1 MAAARM
7 KGVSARPESPSE
19 DSMPLHCPPARLAS
33 LMLLAVTVGCAPA
46 AAPSRP
52 AAPATQAGGAHAD
65 HGHAHEHEPPNSFAE
80 GVAALRDRA
89 LELGAKLAAKADG
102 DADAA
107 VHEIGHL
114 LEAVRGMATKEG
126 LAEAASKG
134 LDELEECFGKV
145 DEAFHSGD
153 EKADPKKV
161 LESVQERLEAA
172 FKLLGEVK

>member
-1 MAAARM
+1 
-7 KGVSARPESPSE
+7 
-19 DSMPLHCPPARLAS
+19 MPLHCPPARLAS

-46 AAPSRP
+46 TAPSRP
-52 AAPATQAGGAHAD
+52 AAPATQARDAHGHHD
-65 HGHAHEHEPPNSFAE
+65 HAHEAPKSFAE
-80 GVAALRDRA
+80 GVAALRAGVAD
-89 LELGAKLAAKADG
+89 LAAKMAADAGAEADG
-102 DADAA
+102 A

-114 LEAVRGMATKEG
+114 IEAVRGMATKEG

>member
-1 MAAARM
+1 MPM
-7 KGVSARPESPSE
+7 HRP
-19 DSMPLHCPPARLAS
+19 LAS
-33 LMLLAVTVGCAPA
+33 LVPLLLVIVGVGCAPA

-52 AAPATQAGGAHAD
+52 AATASQAGGGHAD

-89 LELGAKLAAKADG
+89 FELGAKLAVKADG

-114 LEAVRGMATKEG
+114 LETVRGMATKEG

-172 FKLLGEVK
+172 FKVLGEVK